1 MGATSPPIFFDGEN
15 RDVVQTWNLYVRKHT
30 KQGSLPN
37 GMQVYT
43 GWDGFKGVATFMETW
58 VFLYGYNEIQK
69 RLQNLDIYLM

>member
-43 GWDGFKGVATFMETW
+43 GWDGFKGVATFM
-58 VFLYGYNEIQK
+58 
-69 RLQNLDIYLM
+69 